1 MSHQTGIEASDSLR
15 QAISKALHGSLRLL
29 QINIENE
36 QLVLTEKKEP
46 HGSWEE
52 DLDNMVPPLLE
63 DTVPCY
69 VFFRFDD
76 RNAHKNYTWIFF
88 SYTPDRA
95 AVRDKMLYAA
105 TKATV
110 KREFQSDVVA
120 DEVAA
125 TSKDE
130 LTLQGYNKHVESKQ
144 AAPPLTQAE
153 EELKMLHEAEQHA
166 DIGTTTRHSHLHGV
180 AFPVDSDALDALV
193 DMKTGKHNYVQLSID
208 VKKEEVRLERTENG
222 VTANSLRDYIP
233 DTSPRYHFF
242 LFKHTFEGH
251 HEESVVFLYS
261 CPGFKSTIKER
272 MLYSSCKEPVVSVAE
287 KQLGLQVAKKIELES
302 GEELNEAY
310 IMSEVHPQVT
320 AYKPKF
326 NKPPPPGNRKRSSG
340 PSS

>member
-1 MSHQTGIEASDSLR
+1 MCQGVLTSGGKEASDEGAPPSISPSPHLQPSTASDSLR

-29 QINIENE
+29 QINIEN
-36 QLVLTEKKEP
+36 
-46 HGSWEE
+46 
-52 DLDNMVPPLLE
+52 

-130 LTLQGYNKHVESKQ
+130 LTLQGYNKHMESKQ

-251 HEESVVFLYS
+251 HEESV
-261 CPGFKSTIKER
+261 GFKSTIKER